1 MEENVI
7 MNEVTEEVMTNVE
20 VPEIQEGKGIGTI
33 VVGIGLAAAAG
44 VGAWLY
50 KNRNKLEE
58 RKIKRLEKKG
68 YIVVKSEDLNKNV
81 EEVEPIE

>member
-33 VVGIGLAAAAG
+33 VIGLGLAAAAG